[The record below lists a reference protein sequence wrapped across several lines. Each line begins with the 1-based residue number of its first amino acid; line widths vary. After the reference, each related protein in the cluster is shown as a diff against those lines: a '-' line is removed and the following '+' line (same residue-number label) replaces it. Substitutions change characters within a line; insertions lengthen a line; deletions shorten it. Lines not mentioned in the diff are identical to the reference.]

1 MLTLETSHPDDPYKS
16 DNQMAA
22 ASKYSVSVVT
32 LVQLLAAVGPAL
44 APVTDAARGPVQ
56 LSGIHIS
63 ELTDP
68 TPYLEG
74 GEMLLTT
81 GIPFT
86 DPSTSPEEYVDRLRA
101 RGVAAL
107 VIGVGPKIDEIPPAL
122 LERCRETGLP
132 LLRVPDDQPFVRVT
146 RGYWELVAASGRA
159 TLVAQLGTQTAL
171 VREAGKPDGVA
182 GVVSLV
188 AQAVGGWAAY
198 VPLHVDEEHP
208 AIVWPE
214 TLSGLTTGLQ
224 AEVRRFAERGNVGA
238 ATFPLHGYDVIA
250 HPVVAAAGTGSQVR
264 GAFAVGVGRRPSPAD
279 RQLILTATAVLGLR
293 ERAHGEAVSLDHAV
307 GEAVV
312 TLLLTG
318 EVKAAQALIDAT
330 GGRPLPATARIF
342 AYPLGDAPAEPAPV
356 VAERMIDELVR
367 RGLISAAAADRS
379 RPVRAGAVNGVG
391 MLLLSGPI
399 ATDEQPVADPR
410 AAASE
415 LSGALTDAVRL
426 SELEDAVTV
435 AIRRA
440 RVAGDGEVVSTR
452 PVGGADEG
460 ELAAER
466 LAAYRRAPLIETT
479 RSYLRHRGSWESAA
493 RELGVHR
500 NTIRNRIRIVQD
512 ELGIDLDD
520 PDLSAE
526 LWIALRG
533 RQ

>member
-1 MLTLETSHPDDPYKS
+1 M
-16 DNQMAA
+16 
-22 ASKYSVSVVT
+22 VT
-32 LVQLLAAVGPAL
+32 LVQLVAAVGPAL
-44 APVTDAARGPVQ
+44 VPVTEAARGPVE

-74 GEMLLTT
+74 GEILLTT

-86 DPSTSPEEYVDRLRA
+86 DPAMSAAEYVTRLRR

-107 VIGVGPKIDEIPPAL
+107 VVGVGPKIDEIPAAL
-122 LERCRETGLP
+122 IEQCRETGLP
-132 LLRVPDDQPFVRVT
+132 LLLVPDDQPFVRVT
-146 RGYWELVAASGRA
+146 RAYWELVAASGRA

-198 VPLHVDEEHP
+198 VPLHVDETHP
-208 AIVWPE
+208 AIVWPD
-214 TLSGLTTGLQ
+214 TLSGLTAGLQ

-250 HPVVAAAGTGSQVR
+250 HPVGAGAGTGSVVR
-264 GAFAVGVGRRPSPAD
+264 GAFAVGAGRRPSPAD

-293 ERAHGEAVSLDHAV
+293 ERAQGDAVTLEHAV

-312 TLLLTG
+312 NLLVSG
-318 EVKAAQALIDAT
+318 EVTAAQALIDAT
-330 GGRPLPATARIF
+330 GGRPLPPTARVF
-342 AYPLGDAPAEPAPV
+342 AYPLTQTPADQL
-356 VAERMIDELVR
+356 ISELVR
-367 RGLISAAAADRS
+367 RGLISADAADRS
-379 RPVRAGAVNGVG
+379 RPARAGAVNGVG
-391 MLLLSGPI
+391 MLLLSGPL
-399 ATDEQPVADPR
+399 ASDEPAAADPR
-410 AAASE
+410 ATGSE

-426 SELEDAVTV
+426 SELEDAVTI

-452 PVGGADEG
+452 PAGGADEG
-460 ELAAER
+460 DVAADR
-466 LAAYRRAPLIETT
+466 LASYRRVPLIETT

-500 NTIRNRIRIVQD
+500 NTIRNRIRIVQE

-533 RQ
+533 RS